1 MGPGLFDFH
10 GADMRSPPENA
21 GVLAVLEPARE
32 VKRRQPALVAD
43 LSGRGLSLA
52 PAPVQHIHGS
62 YLVHRPDVLLFG
74 PNNLVA
80 TDGTWTCEAR
90 DEKRQFI
97 WYLHEEFYDRMY
109 PGPKPVIDY
118 KGPWLRL
125 HTNGMAEADIVRIDT
140 PVFLATALEP
150 PIWGRWIVTVLAK
163 AFDFHRNGAGRKFFC
178 YAALDWQ
185 KAFLRLLGIGEDR
198 LLQHDPGRT
207 HICRDVMTVEYSLT
221 NMTIN
226 ARERADLYELVAR
239 FRAPS
244 RYSRK
249 LFVSRLS
256 RSRINPHYRVLQNEL
271 QLAGM
276 LAELGFDLIEPEYL
290 SFAEQIAAF
299 GAAEQVICIGGSG
312 LFNAV
317 FCAPGTSIVSIESSA
332 NYIGHHAELLASLD
346 LRYGVIF
353 GEEDQNDPS
362 PWHRRWT
369 LNIPQTRAALVSFFG

>member
-1 MGPGLFDFH
+1 MPPELLAYD
-10 GADMRSPPENA
+10 GADMRSPPADA
-21 GVLAVLEPARE
+21 GLLAVLEPPRD
-32 VKRRQPALVAD
+32 VPRRLPELVAD
-43 LSGRGLSLA
+43 LSGRGLTLA

-80 TDGTWTCEAR
+80 ADGTWTCEAR

-109 PGPKPVIDY
+109 PGAKPVIDY

-125 HTNGMAEADIVRIDT
+125 HTTAMAESDIMRLDA

-163 AFDFHRNGAGRKFFC
+163 AYDFHRHGAGRQFFC

-226 ARERADLYELVAR
+226 ARERADIYELVAR
-239 FRAPS
+239 FRGPS
-244 RYSRK
+244 RYGRK

-256 RSRINPHYRVLQNEL
+256 RSRINPYYRVLQNEL

-299 GAAEQVICIGGSG
+299 GAAEQVVCIGGSG

-317 FCAPGTSIVSIESSA
+317 FCAPGTSVVSIESSA
-332 NYIGHHAELLASLD
+332 NYIGHHANLLASLD

-353 GEEDQNDPS
+353 GEEDPADPGPS
-362 PWHRRWT
+362 HRRWT
-369 LNIPQTRAALVSFFG
+369 LDIARARAALIGFFT